1 MSQWWFW
8 VFALLWCFWPQY
20 EEIEKIVEE
29 VINIL
34 SHNQIL
40 SLGDDLVDML
50 SCVKQM
56 EEFLDLDAN
65 LVSLIV
71 QLNQH
76 YQEQ

>member
-1 MSQWWFW
+1 
-8 VFALLWCFWPQY
+8 
-20 EEIEKIVEE
+20 
-29 VINIL
+29 L

-65 LVSLIV
+65 KDIRVVGICEMGGNRKDNTCYCFV
-71 QLNQH
+71 
-76 YQEQ
+76 